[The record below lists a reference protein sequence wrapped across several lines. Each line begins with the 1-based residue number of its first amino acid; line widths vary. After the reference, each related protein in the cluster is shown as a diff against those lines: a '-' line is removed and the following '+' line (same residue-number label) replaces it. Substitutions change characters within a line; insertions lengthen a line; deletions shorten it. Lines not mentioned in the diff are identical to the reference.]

1 TVLGE
6 TFNMIL
12 AGTPVWKIPMLVSR
26 AVRVLGADPDRAA
39 DAFRAG
45 FNEVVAMAGE
55 IPLTAGTLKEIFR
68 QEGLYG
74 FGFSGEISPVRV
86 ERDIPKLVRE
96 ARGQYLTL
104 RDAIRT
110 GRIGE
115 TRVFQR
121 GTRRLAE
128 GIESV
133 FKMASFLD
141 ELDQGGSVLRA
152 ADRARRYHFD
162 YGDVTKFEHGL
173 RQGLVPFFVWTRKEL
188 PLLIES
194 IYTRPQV
201 YLALGYAHEAGLRS
215 LEVDPEDLPD
225 WVRGSL
231 AFPTPGSL
239 VEAMDRGVSI
249 LMDLPYRTPEGTVA
263 FTTLGLPTELFAQ
276 MVDLPTTLRR
286 FGVGMLSPLISAP
299 LELAMGREAFT
310 GGELPRREFATDP
323 LFGAQVPQ
331 ELAHLIQQIFLAPMP
346 FLSLGRLA
354 SDPMVLRSLGIDVPE
369 GIEPETLPPRQPP
382 PPWHPIL
389 RALGMSTLATPIDVE
404 RQRVIN
410 QMLEARRLTDF
421 ISHLRRDLGVAVP
434 TIDELQRGVIGFDPI
449 RTMLRRL

>member
-1 TVLGE
+1 NLADDEMVVRKILRDSDIPEGWTKAQTLMPALRGLAVHPEIAHGLRQLDRQVFSAESMSRLFGIIPFYARLFKPFALSRPGYFLRTVLGE

-39 DAFRAG
+39 DALRAG

-86 ERDIPKLVRE
+86 ERDIQKLVRE

-104 RDAIRT
+104 REAIRT

-141 ELDQGGSVLRA
+141 ELDQGGNVLRA
-152 ADRARRYHFD
+152 AERARRYHFD

-239 VEAMDRGVSI
+239 VEA
-249 LMDLPYRTPEGTVA
+249 
-263 FTTLGLPTELFAQ
+263 
-276 MVDLPTTLRR
+276 
-286 FGVGMLSPLISAP
+286 
-299 LELAMGREAFT
+299 
-310 GGELPRREFATDP
+310 
-323 LFGAQVPQ
+323 
-331 ELAHLIQQIFLAPMP
+331 
-346 FLSLGRLA
+346 
-354 SDPMVLRSLGIDVPE
+354 
-369 GIEPETLPPRQPP
+369 
-382 PPWHPIL
+382 
-389 RALGMSTLATPIDVE
+389 
-404 RQRVIN
+404 
-410 QMLEARRLTDF
+410 
-421 ISHLRRDLGVAVP
+421 
-434 TIDELQRGVIGFDPI
+434 
-449 RTMLRRL
+449 